1 MGILVVWK
9 NAWLI
14 VRRSE
19 RDGRDRY
26 WVDGGHGWTVTSSHA
41 NKFENQESA
50 ESRIFQIV
58 TERPKYIG
66 KLAVV
71 EIIDKWVD

>member
-1 MGILVVWK
+1 MAWK
-9 NAWLI
+9 NTWLI

-26 WVDGGHGWTVTSSHA
+26 WRDRALQWTLVSA
-41 NKFENQESA
+41 DACKFENQESA

-58 TERPKYIG
+58 TEQPKHIG